1 MPGHKTPVDRT
12 SSMGYHG
19 PDMTSRLQSGLLLMK
34 AVLMIVLI
42 LIAFSVQAQRPEPI
56 SQTFEVGQTILA
68 YISQED
74 PAYRPGD
81 RALAEWAL
89 EAWRKASGGTL
100 EFEIVEEE
108 RALLRLYW
116 VSPKGSRYGE
126 MRPILVQGSRGAA
139 VFVRS
144 EVEGLG
150 AEIDALAR
158 EDSLFRD
165 TVVYLTCLH
174 EIGHA
179 LGLKHSANFEDIMF
193 FFGYGGDILNYFL
206 RYRQKLQRREDIS
219 RHWGLSEVDIRHL
232 RRLYPPSDF
241 ATSKE
246 TETLRD

>member
-1 MPGHKTPVDRT
+1 M
-12 SSMGYHG
+12 
-19 PDMTSRLQSGLLLMK
+19 
-34 AVLMIVLI
+34 
-42 LIAFSVQAQRPEPI
+42 
-56 SQTFEVGQTILA
+56 
-68 YISQED
+68 
-74 PAYRPGD
+74 
-81 RALAEWAL
+81 
-89 EAWRKASGGTL
+89 
-100 EFEIVEEE
+100 
-108 RALLRLYW
+108 
-116 VSPKGSRYGE
+116 
-126 MRPILVQGSRGAA
+126 QGRRGAA
-139 VFVRS
+139 VFVRP

>member
-1 MPGHKTPVDRT
+1 MR
-12 SSMGYHG
+12 YHD

-34 AVLMIVLI
+34 AVLMIVWI
-42 LIAFSVQAQRPEPI
+42 LIAFPVQAQRRRPVF
-56 SQTFEVGQTILA
+56 QTFDVGHPILT
-68 YISQED
+68 YISQEG
-74 PAYRPGD
+74 PGYRPGD
-81 RALAEWAL
+81 GALAEWAL

-116 VSPKGSRYGE
+116 VSTQESRYGE
-126 MRPILVQGSRGAA
+126 MRPILVQGRRGAA
-139 VFVRS
+139 VFVRP

-165 TVVYLTCLH
+165 TVVYLTCVH

-179 LGLKHSANFEDIMF
+179 LGLEHTADYEDIMF

-206 RYRQKLQRREDIS
+206 RYRQKIQRREDIS
-219 RHWGLSEVDIRHL
+219 RHWGLSEVDVRRV
-232 RRLYPPSDF
+232 RRLYLPSHVAPP
-241 ATSKE
+241 KE
-246 TETLRD
+246 TETLRVQ